1 MAARALWKGTLRL
14 SLIQIP
20 IRVFAATDSESG
32 VSFRQLHRKCH
43 TPIQY
48 KKWCPHCDEEV
59 TKDEIVK
66 GYEKSKGHFV
76 VVEEEEIKSARPEV
90 THTINVAQVV
100 PNSVIDP
107 LSVEKPYYVAP
118 DGKQA
123 GAAFAVMRD
132 SLEGRAAVGK
142 LALYGR
148 DYLVAVVP
156 RESALVMFMLRHT
169 SEVRSLDSIDEL
181 KFAETKVKPEEVRL
195 AKQVLSSFETNED
208 LSHYTDEYRE
218 ALQKIVDAKAA
229 EQEVIAPAAKGR
241 KAPEVVNLMDALRES
256 LARVSSEKKRPAR
269 AGVRSAGKVI
279 RHPASKKTRKAS

>member
-1 MAARALWKGTLRL
+1 MSARALWKGTLRL

-20 IRVFAATDSESG
+20 IRVFAATDSDSG

-66 GYEKSKGHFV
+66 GYETQKGHYV
-76 VVEEEEIKSARPEV
+76 VLEEEEIKGARPEV

-100 PNSVIDP
+100 ANSVIDP
-107 LSVEKPYYVAP
+107 LMVERRYYVAP
-118 DGKQA
+118 DGKAA
-123 GAAFAVMRD
+123 GPAFAVMRD

-156 RESALVMFMLRHT
+156 REASLVMFTLRGP
-169 SEVRSLDSIDEL
+169 SEVRSLDNIDEL
-181 KFAETKVKPEEVRL
+181 KFAET
-195 AKQVLSSFETNED
+195 
-208 LSHYTDEYRE
+208 
-218 ALQKIVDAKAA
+218 
-229 EQEVIAPAAKGR
+229 
-241 KAPEVVNLMDALRES
+241 
-256 LARVSSEKKRPAR
+256 
-269 AGVRSAGKVI
+269 
-279 RHPASKKTRKAS
+279 